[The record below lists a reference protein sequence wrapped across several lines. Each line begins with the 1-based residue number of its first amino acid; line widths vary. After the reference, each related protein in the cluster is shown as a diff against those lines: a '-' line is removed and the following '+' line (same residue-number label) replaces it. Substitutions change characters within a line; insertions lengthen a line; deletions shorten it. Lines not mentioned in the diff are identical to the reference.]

1 LVPDPD
7 LRYGLKQ
14 IKQHKWFKDTFQPE
28 EPISR
33 GLRVG
38 IDRPKLFPELLREM
52 KEYYGLDSR
61 LTRHCIEANIR
72 NNLTSFYNLLFKKK
86 RLEG

>member
-1 LVPDPD
+1 
-7 LRYGLKQ
+7 
-14 IKQHKWFKDTFQPE
+14 
-28 EPISR
+28 
-33 GLRVG
+33 VG

-52 KEYYGLDSR
+52 KEFYGLDSR

-72 NNLTSFYNLLFKKK
+72 NNLTSFYNLLLKKK